1 MSKEPQISQLKSH
14 LKFRLKAFALHLCI
28 SILVVGAG
36 IAAMA
41 WAWYPSPL
49 AQLEG
54 WLRLLMVVLAVDVVL
69 GPTCTFL
76 VCSPGKKS
84 LRFDLTV
91 IALIQAS
98 AFVYGVYTSAA
109 GRPVYLV
116 FFKDRFEVVSAADFP
131 KEELEAAKQ
140 SRFVHFPWLGPEP
153 VTVVMPTERE
163 EANRIIFSAMF
174 GGGLKVSPRHY
185 QPYAAAAAAEQGRPL
200 AAIQARAPEQAK
212 IVEDWLRAEGK
223 DPSAVVFVPLKAR
236 LGYGLAMLDA
246 NTGGILSMR
255 AIDPSWY

>member
-1 MSKEPQISQLKSH
+1 MSKQSLI
-14 LKFRLKAFALHLCI
+14 FRLKAFALHLCI
-28 SILVVGAG
+28 SLLVVGTG
-36 IAAMA
+36 IAAMG
-41 WAWYPSPL
+41 WAWYPTPL

-54 WLRLLMVVLAVDVVL
+54 WFGLLMVVLVVDVVL

-76 VCSPGKKS
+76 VCAPGKKS
-84 LRFDLTV
+84 LRFDLMV

-98 AFVYGVYTSAA
+98 AFAYGIYTSAIA
-109 GRPVYLV
+109 RPVYLV

-140 SRFVHFPWLGPEP
+140 TPFVHFPWLGPEP
-153 VTVVMPTERE
+153 VTVVMPTDRE
-163 EANRIIFSAMF
+163 EANRLVFSAMF

-185 QPYAAAAAAEQGRPL
+185 QPYATTAAMAIAEGKPL
-200 AAIQARAPEQAK
+200 STIQAKAPRQAK

-223 DPSAVVFVPLKAR
+223 EPGAVVFVPLKAR

-246 NTGGILSMR
+246 KTGDILSMKG
-255 AIDPSWY
+255 IDPEWY